1 MKKRLILIIVVIFLY
16 GCTTY
21 RPPYGH
27 VVPRHISPYGYV
39 IPKHKFKPSTEKYER
54 QIRRLCRVKKPII
67 NPLKM
72 K

>member
-1 MKKRLILIIVVIFLY
+1 MKKHLIFIIIVIFLFS
-16 GCTTY
+16 CRTY

-27 VVPRHISPYGYV
+27 VVGRHISPYGYV
-39 IPKHKFKPSTEKYER
+39 IPKHKFKPSTERYER
-54 QIRRLCRVKKPII
+54 QIRRLSGVKRPII